1 MTNESRGNLDA
12 SIAYALIWGWLHLAN
27 HRYGTIPSGQMQVTL
42 TMILLNELDYHPTVT
57 ELAELTGLAKSNV
70 SRYVSTEMR
79 DGFIEEYIDPS
90 DRRRRKLRPTK
101 KAGPELEW
109 QQQRVTRIF
118 ELVREQSAK
127 LSAEKPL
134 DFEQLIENLKAIT
147 NAAGAPD

>member
-1 MTNESRGNLDA
+1 MTNESRGNLDT

-79 DGFIEEYIDPS
+79 EGFIEEYIDPS
-90 DRRRRKLRPTK
+90 DRRRRKLRPTS

-109 QQQRVTRIF
+109 QQQRVGRIF
-118 ELVREQSAK
+118 DLVREQSAK
-127 LSAEKPL
+127 ISAEKPL
-134 DFEQLIENLKAIT
+134 DFDQLIENLRAIT
-147 NAAGAPD
+147 NTAGGPD